1 QMLETRRLDG
11 DQLAIEFRLADAQAH
26 LHDLAAFAAEAR
38 KLQVHIALSGFEAG
52 AMAFQLLEQ
61 LPVTFIKISP
71 RYVDEGLRS
80 PAVREELRQI
90 IGHARAQGKQVIA
103 PRVENAQSAAQLW
116 TAGVDYM
123 QGDFVQK
130 AGQDLNFDFHAASI
144 P

>member
-1 QMLETRRLDG
+1 
-11 DQLAIEFRLADAQAH
+11 
-26 LHDLAAFAAEAR
+26 
-38 KLQVHIALSGFEAG
+38 
-52 AMAFQLLEQ
+52 
-61 LPVTFIKISP
+61 VTFIKISP